1 MEKPIRVLQVVTI
14 MNLGGIENFLMSL
27 YRNID
32 RNKVQFDFLVH
43 RKEKGTFDG
52 EIQSLG
58 GNIYQIDALQ
68 PLKYFEYKSKLKSF
82 FKEHPEFRIVHS
94 HLNANSSIVLSIAKS
109 SGIPV
114 RIAHAHIDTAG
125 GRNKYLKIQLKKIL
139 TRYSTKNF
147 ACAKTAGEWLYGKH
161 PFELFPN
168 SIDPKK
174 FEFNKDYRSSI
185 RKSLGIQ
192 DDDFVIG
199 NIARFNHQKNHKFIL
214 KIFAD
219 YLKINSRS
227 KLLLIG
233 DGELRNEIENKIRDY
248 GITEKVILTGA
259 VKNANEY
266 LNAMDL
272 FLFPSLFEGLPV
284 TLVEAQC
291 NGLSVLMSDSI
302 TNEIILTDLI
312 QFKSLSQS
320 SNFWAQ
326 EIQQLLENY
335 NENERSKYLNFI
347 LNSNYDISKSVKKLE
362 EFYTKEYIRN
372 ERNYI

>member
-1 MEKPIRVLQVVTI
+1 M
-14 MNLGGIENFLMSL
+14 
-27 YRNID
+27 
-32 RNKVQFDFLVH
+32 
-43 RKEKGTFDG
+43 
-52 EIQSLG
+52 
-58 GNIYQIDALQ
+58 
-68 PLKYFEYKSKLKSF
+68 
-82 FKEHPEFRIVHS
+82 
-94 HLNANSSIVLSIAKS
+94 
-109 SGIPV
+109 
-114 RIAHAHIDTAG
+114 
-125 GRNKYLKIQLKKIL
+125 

-161 PFELFPN
+161 PFEVFFN

-214 KIFAD
+214 EVFVN
-219 YLKINSRS
+219 YLKINSKS

-233 DGELRNEIENKIRDY
+233 DGELKNEIENKIIEY

-259 VKNANEY
+259 IKNANEY

-291 NGLSVLMSDSI
+291 NGLPILMSDSI

-312 QFKSLSQS
+312 HSKSLSKS
-320 SNFWAQ
+320 SIFWAQ
-326 EIQQLLENY
+326 EIQRLTENY
-335 NENERSKYLNFI
+335 KENNRSKYLNSI
-347 LNSNYDISKSVKKLE
+347 LNSKYNISKSVKKLE

>member
-14 MNLGGIENFLMSL
+14 MNLGGIENFLMSV

-32 RNKVQFDFLVH
+32 RSKVQFDFLIH
-43 RKEKGTFDG
+43 RKEKGTFDE

-109 SGIPV
+109 SEIPV

-125 GRNKYLKIQLKKIL
+125 GRNKYLKILLKKIL

-161 PFELFPN
+161 PFEVFFN

-174 FEFNKDYRSSI
+174 FEFSKDYRSSI

-214 KIFAD
+214 EVFLN
-219 YLKINSRS
+219 YLEINSKS

-233 DGELRNEIENKIRDY
+233 DGELKSEIENKIREY
-248 GITEKVILTGA
+248 GIAEKVILTGA
-259 VKNANEY
+259 IKNANEY

-291 NGLSVLMSDSI
+291 NGLPVLMSDSI

-312 QFKSLSQS
+312 HSKSLSKNS
-320 SNFWAQ
+320 ILWAQ
-326 EIQQLLENY
+326 EIQKLE
-335 NENERSKYLNFI
+335 ENSKENNRSKYLNSI
-347 LNSNYDISKSVKKLE
+347 LNSNYDISISVKRLE
-362 EFYTKEYIRN
+362 EFYTKEYIQN
-372 ERNYI
+372 EAKNI